1 MMMIASVAVCVGMF
15 VLMGNCRS
23 TGRAGSVFLSVR
35 YHVNLGSSD
44 PAAVHTRNFQP
55 RTNIQGGDGVLEKL
69 CRHSRIHQ
77 RAQKHVTAD
86 AGEAIKIS
94 NAHEGNQSLILLPL

>member
-1 MMMIASVAVCVGMF
+1 MMIVSVAVRAGMF
-15 VLMGNCRS
+15 MLVWNCRFN
-23 TGRAGSVFLSVR
+23 GRAGSVFLSQY
-35 YHVNLGSSD
+35 YHVNLGSRD
-44 PAAVHTRNFQP
+44 PASVHTRNFQP
-55 RTNIQGGDGVLEKL
+55 RTNIQCGDGVLEKL
-69 CRHSRIHQ
+69 RRHSRIQQ